1 MHDNFEVAVSHLEK
15 ARDDAVQRAAQLE
28 EELAERLNELDDA
41 NKEIERLGLNV
52 FELEEE
58 LKRLEDRH
66 EREIGEALDQTQLHE
81 EMSDSLKE
89 VRGSFVSSNL
99 ATTLYFCDIQY
110 SSLLVFVET
119 GSNETRVHKSSR

>member
-15 ARDDAVQRAAQLE
+15 ARDDAVQRSAQLE
-28 EELAERLNELDDA
+28 EELVERLNELDDA

-66 EREIGEALDQTQLHE
+66 EREIGEALDRTQLNE

-89 VRGSFVSSNL
+89 V
-99 ATTLYFCDIQY
+99 C
-110 SSLLVFVET
+110 VF
-119 GSNETRVHKSSR
+119 SID